1 MDLKFC
7 DDCENLMDFCLNE
20 TSEPIFVCS
29 RCSKKE
35 VVTDPKQLYVV
46 EKKQVNVEE
55 IINTNEFLK
64 LDPTLPVIQ
73 NKNIRCVNINCPS
86 KQSKLNEINYIK
98 YDEDQLKFMYI
109 CKTCGQKW
117 TNTIM

>member
-1 MDLKFC
+1 MQKVSTGPRIFASF
-7 DDCENLMDFCLNE
+7 LMDFCLNE

-46 EKKQVNVEE
+46 EKTHINVEE

-73 NKNIRCVNINCPS
+73 SKNIQCVNINCPS
-86 KQSKLNEINYIK
+86 KHINHILLHK
-98 YDEDQLKFMYI
+98 
-109 CKTCGQKW
+109 
-117 TNTIM
+117 